1 MKKFFSATI
10 LAVTLLIVESSA
22 QAMPVQLYDH
32 SVDYVISDLR
42 TVGRKLDISIWG
54 TEYYT
59 YQGARRCELHFG
71 NSDNNTIRFR
81 LNNDNSVVR
90 VLVSVWVPD
99 GKISRSVVQATEQ
112 CGLIAGGILYLVG
125 LTQSEVESLSNN
137 AADDFYDAINNNPYM
152 THYHK
157 ASSIWCPRIRRHVV
171 FDFEATETHVD
182 IYLYA
187 HD

>member
-1 MKKFFSATI
+1 MKNFFAATI
-10 LAVTLLIVESSA
+10 LALTLLIVESSA

-42 TVGRKLDISIWG
+42 TVCRELDISLWG

-59 YQGARRCELHFG
+59 YQGARRCEMHFG

-90 VLVSVWVPD
+90 VLVSVWIPD
-99 GKISRSVVQATEQ
+99 GKLSRAVAQATEQ
-112 CGLIAGGILYLVG
+112 CGMIAGGILYLVG
-125 LTQSEVESLSNN
+125 LTQSEVESLSNK
-137 AADDFYDAINNNPYM
+137 AADDFYDAINNNRYM
-152 THYHK
+152 THYHEK
-157 ASSIWCPRIRRHVV
+157 YSKWCPQIRRYVV